1 MRAAVPRRKVYLER
15 LIARIEAAKGNPC
28 DLLPLNVDPLETAGG
43 GRIAADL
50 LGRLDASLANAE
62 RSFGN
67 LNSNFVHY
75 AEALAERSRIIDQ
88 LIQDQS
94 QSPEQLF
101 ELLVRNVFDPQ
112 YQCGQTRV
120 LTNDVVEELTRELIE
135 LQLLQAVARTEAIE
149 VNEVDMKADVAL
161 EVARKYR
168 RDWMNQRANLV
179 DRWRRLQFQADQL
192 QAQLDIIFAGGIGN
206 VNDNPFSLRAS
217 KGVLRAGV
225 QFDTPLN
232 RMSERNSYRQV
243 LIEYQQ
249 ARRSF
254 YNFED
259 SVGATLRSQLRQL
272 TAFQINFEL
281 NRLAVIEASR
291 QVMLNTFIDQENQRT
306 ATTRVT
312 AARDVVSALTDLFN
326 AQNQFM
332 LTFISYEVA
341 RLQLDFNMGTIQLD
355 NEGLWIDPGKI
366 GPDYG
371 KYDPWVW
378 RNSPGSIGEKLPED
392 ESSELDRKINE
403 LPPPFLLP
411 SPESEPL
418 PPAPLEKSPASSRSG
433 RER

>member
-1 MRAAVPRRKVYLER
+1 
-15 LIARIEAAKGNPC
+15 
-28 DLLPLNVDPLETAGG
+28 
-43 GRIAADL
+43 
-50 LGRLDASLANAE
+50 
-62 RSFGN
+62 
-67 LNSNFVHY
+67 
-75 AEALAERSRIIDQ
+75 
-88 LIQDQS
+88 
-94 QSPEQLF
+94 
-101 ELLVRNVFDPQ
+101 
-112 YQCGQTRV
+112 
-120 LTNDVVEELTRELIE
+120 VEELTRELIE
-135 LQLLQAVARTEAIE
+135 LQLLQAVARAEAIE
-149 VNEVDMKADVAL
+149 VNEVDMRADAAL

-179 DRWRRLQFQADQL
+179 DRWRRIQFQADQL
-192 QAQLDIIFAGGIGN
+192 QAQLDVFLTGTMNN
-206 VNDNPFSLRAS
+206 VNDNPFSLRANT
-217 KGVLRAGV
+217 GTMRAGV

-232 RMSERNSYRQV
+232 RMAERNSYRQV

-249 ARRSF
+249 ARRTF

-259 SVGATLRSQLRQL
+259 SIGATLRALLRQL

-341 RLQLDFNMGTIQLD
+341 RLQLDFNMGTMQLD
-355 NEGLWIDPGKI
+355 NDGLWIDPGKI
-366 GPDYG
+366 GPEYG
-371 KYDPWVW
+371 KYDPWLW
-378 RNSPGSIGEKLPED
+378 RNTPGSIGEKAGEFD
-392 ESSELDRKINE
+392 SKELDRQLNE

-411 SPESEPL
+411 GASGEDL
-418 PPAPLEKSPASSRSG
+418 PPAQGQQPAGGRRMP